1 MILSVNNIYKA
12 FSEENVLENVSFHM
26 NEYDKTALIG
36 RNGTGKST
44 LLKIIVGEL
53 QADSGT
59 VTTAKDTTIG
69 YLSQH
74 QDLDSGRSIYEEVLS
89 MKAAIIEME
98 VRLRTLE
105 EEMKHLSGDELE
117 NAYREYHRVT
127 HAFEMENG
135 YAYRSEVVGV
145 LKGLGF
151 AEDMFDK
158 QVSTLSGGQKT
169 RVALAKLLLSSPD
182 MILLDEPTNHLDLAS
197 IAWLE
202 TFLMNYKG
210 SVLIVSHDRYFLN
223 RIANRV
229 VELEHGHAQMFLG
242 NYDQFAEKKAQLR
255 ETQRRQYENQQR
267 EIRHQEE
274 VIERLRSFNREKS
287 IKRAES
293 RVKMLDKME
302 RVEAP
307 ASEQRSM
314 SLQLTPCVL
323 SGNDVLTVEHLS
335 KSFGTQTLFRDLSF
349 LIRRGEKVA
358 ILGENGTGKTTLLKI
373 IRGIH
378 TADTGNIRPGAKVEI
393 GYYDQ
398 EQQNLNEDKTI
409 FEELQD
415 TYPNMDNTQ
424 VRSTLAAFLF
434 TGDDVFK
441 KIDSLSGGERGR
453 VSLAKLMLSES
464 NFLLL
469 DEPTN
474 HLDIDSKEI
483 LEDALRAYTG
493 TVLYVSHDRY
503 FVNRTATR
511 ILDLTHGTLLSYD
524 GNYDDYLEMKE
535 RKEAVAFGTSSSNA
549 TAAPVKETESKVNWK
564 EQKEAQA
571 KQRKLQN
578 QIAGLEADIERY
590 EARIAEI
597 DEEMARPEICTNSL
611 ELNRLATEQ
620 SELEEKLLDAMTR
633 WEELQA

>member
-1 MILSVNNIYKA
+1 MILSVNNIDKS
-12 FSEENVLENVSFHM
+12 FSEEIVLKNVSFHM

-44 LLKIIVGEL
+44 LLKIIVGQM
-53 QADSGT
+53 QADAGSIFLS
-59 VTTAKDTTIG
+59 KDTTVG

-74 QDLDSGRSIYEEVLS
+74 QDLSSDRTIYEEVLS
-89 MKAAIIEME
+89 MKSHIIALEERM
-98 VRLRTLE
+98 RALE
-105 EEMKHLSGDELE
+105 EEMKHLDGELLDA
-117 NAYREYHRVT
+117 AYKEYHRVT
-127 HAFEMENG
+127 HTFEMENG
-135 YAYRSEVVGV
+135 YAYRSEVIGV

-151 AEDMFDK
+151 DEDAFEK
-158 QVSTLSGGQKT
+158 VVATLSGGQKT

-182 MILLDEPTNHLDLAS
+182 FILLDEPTNHLDLAS

-202 TFLMNYKG
+202 TYLMNYKG

-223 RIANRV
+223 KIVNRV
-229 VELEHGHAQMFLG
+229 VELEHGQAQMFLG

-255 ETQRRQYENQQR
+255 ETLRRRYENQQR

-302 RVEAP
+302 RLDAP
-307 ASEQRSM
+307 QAEQRSM

-323 SGNDVLTVEHLS
+323 SGNDVLTVSHLS
-335 KSFGTQTLFRDLSF
+335 KSFGAQKLFEDLSF

-358 ILGENGTGKTTLLKI
+358 ILGDNGTGKTTLLKI
-373 IRGIH
+373 IRGILAQDQG
-378 TADTGNIRPGAKVEI
+378 TVRPGAKVEI

-398 EQQNLNEDKTI
+398 EQQNLCDEKTI
-409 FEELQD
+409 FDELQD
-415 TYPNMDNTQ
+415 TYPHMDNTA

-441 KIDSLSGGERGR
+441 TIGSLSGGERGR
-453 VSLAKLMLSES
+453 VSLAKLMLSDS

-493 TVLYVSHDRY
+493 TLLYVSHDRY

-535 RKEAVAFGTSSSNA
+535 RKELAAFGNA
-549 TAAPVKETESKVNWK
+549 TATVTASPKETEAKANWK
-564 EQKEAQA
+564 EQKEAEA
-571 KQRKLQN
+571 KKRKLQN
-578 QIAGLEADIERY
+578 QIAQLENDIESY
-590 EARIAEI
+590 ETKIAEI
-597 DEEMARPEICTNSL
+597 EAEMALPEICTNSF
-611 ELNRLATEQ
+611 ELGRLSALQAEY
-620 SELEEKLLDAMTR
+620 EEKLMDAMTR
-633 WEELQA
+633 WEELQE

>member
-1 MILSVNNIYKA
+1 MILSVNNIYKT
-12 FSEENVLENVSFHM
+12 FSEEHVLENVSFHM

-59 VTTAKDTTIG
+59 VTTGKDTTIG

-98 VRLRTLE
+98 ARLRTLE
-105 EEMKHLSGDELE
+105 EEMKHLSGEELE
-117 NAYREYHRVT
+117 ATYREYHRIT
-127 HAFEMENG
+127 HAYEMENG

-151 AEDMFDK
+151 EESMFDK

-182 MILLDEPTNHLDLAS
+182 LILLDEPTNHLDLAS

-302 RVEAP
+302 RIEAP

-335 KSFGTQTLFRDLSF
+335 KSFGTQNLFRDLSF

-378 TADTGNIRPGAKVEI
+378 TADTGSIRPGAKVEI

-398 EQQNLNEDKTI
+398 EQQNLCEDKTI

-441 KIDSLSGGERGR
+441 KIESLSGGERGR

-511 ILDLTHGTLLSYD
+511 ILDLTRGTLLSYD

-535 RKEAVAFGTSSSNA
+535 RKEAVAFGTSSASV
-549 TAAPVKETESKVNWK
+549 TSTPVKETEAKANWK

-578 QIAGLEADIERY
+578 QIAGLETDIERY

-633 WEELQA
+633 WEELQE